1 MNVLSPLRVLSDSL
15 WAGKLRLAQWEGAK
29 AAVDR
34 RETRRGL
41 TAAKNS
47 RDNFSLRPSVV
58 QQPETFAKNSNFA
71 NASLLRNLIFRC
83 SFHLNEPPP
92 WKLAQHEILIEVLVD
107 EGSARVVVDLFPEW
121 VGGKVHV
128 LATQCKC
135 YFSPGNRM
143 LNGAWQRSEML
154 LNNMM
159 PMQFTNSSGFH
170 GFSGLQ
176 VSDNWRCTAGFH
188 LLDKKKP
195 TLTMPCLDFV
205 FKNWWTL
212 PSSQI

>member
-1 MNVLSPLRVLSDSL
+1 MNVLSPLWVLSDSL

-58 QQPETFAKNSNFA
+58 QQPETFAKNYNFA

-107 EGSARVVVDLFPEW
+107 EGSARVVVESSRIIPLMSTTPHKILGASGHLRSDKTSS
-121 VGGKVHV
+121 VVK
-128 LATQCKC
+128 
-135 YFSPGNRM
+135 GNASSVVKGNASSVM
-143 LNGAWQRSEML
+143 NHFKGLNSV
-154 LNNMM
+154 
-159 PMQFTNSSGFH
+159 F
-170 GFSGLQ
+170 
-176 VSDNWRCTAGFH
+176 CT
-188 LLDKKKP
+188 L
-195 TLTMPCLDFV
+195 
-205 FKNWWTL
+205 
-212 PSSQI
+212 

>member
-1 MNVLSPLRVLSDSL
+1 MIAMVAQGIYLKHLSD
-15 WAGKLRLAQWEGAK
+15 WAK

-47 RDNFSLRPSVV
+47 GDNFSLRTSVV

-107 EGSARVVVDLFPEW
+107 EGSARVVVESSRIIPLMSTTPTRYWGLLVISAPTKLLLWWKETLLLW
-121 VGGKVHV
+121 WK
-128 LATQCKC
+128 K
-135 YFSPGNRM
+135 
-143 LNGAWQRSEML
+143 ML
-154 LNNMM
+154 L
-159 PMQFTNSSGFH
+159 
-170 GFSGLQ
+170 L
-176 VSDNWRCTAGFH
+176 
-188 LLDKKKP
+188 
-195 TLTMPCLDFV
+195 
-205 FKNWWTL
+205 
-212 PSSQI
+212 

>member
-41 TAAKNS
+41 TAANS

-58 QQPETFAKNSNFA
+58 QQPETFAKNYNFA

-107 EGSARVVVDLFPEW
+107 EGSARVVVESSRIIPL
-121 VGGKVHV
+121 
-128 LATQCKC
+128 TQPPPTR
-135 YFSPGNRM
+135 YWG
-143 LNGAWQRSEML
+143 L
-154 LNNMM
+154 LVISA
-159 PMQFTNSSGFH
+159 PTK
-170 GFSGLQ
+170 
-176 VSDNWRCTAGFH
+176 
-188 LLDKKKP
+188 LLLWWKGHIPSHTSLK
-195 TLTMPCLDFV
+195 FV
-205 FKNWWTL
+205 
-212 PSSQI
+212 

>member
-1 MNVLSPLRVLSDSL
+1 MIAMVAQGIYLKPLSD
-15 WAGKLRLAQWEGAK
+15 WAK

-58 QQPETFAKNSNFA
+58 QQPETFAKNYNFA

-107 EGSARVVVDLFPEW
+107 EGSARVVVESSRIIPLMSTTPTRYWGLLVISAPTKLLLWWKETLLLW
-121 VGGKVHV
+121 WK
-128 LATQCKC
+128 
-135 YFSPGNRM
+135 
-143 LNGAWQRSEML
+143 EML
-154 LNNMM
+154 L
-159 PMQFTNSSGFH
+159 
-170 GFSGLQ
+170 L
-176 VSDNWRCTAGFH
+176 
-188 LLDKKKP
+188 
-195 TLTMPCLDFV
+195 
-205 FKNWWTL
+205 
-212 PSSQI
+212 